1 MINFLFQLTAVFF
14 LVTSFSVSLTASEI
28 TKKEISFYVDHATK
42 DVIGIC
48 TEIELDPINIKQSAK
63 GYSLVSPFQI
73 KIPVTKISSGDESR
87 DSHIKEILGFPEFN
101 FIQVKI
107 ESVSLEGE
115 GYTASGK
122 LTIHGIT
129 KDFKSNLTV
138 DKVEKDQI
146 EVKGKTIARFSEY
159 QLENPS
165 LLFLK
170 AKDEIEI
177 RYSFLIRVK

>member
-1 MINFLFQLTAVFF
+1 MKKYLFF
-14 LVTSFSVSLTASEI
+14 LTIVSFSFLTLAPSLFASEVL
-28 TKKEISFYVDHATK
+28 KKEIGFYVDHATAN
-42 DVIGIC
+42 VIGVC
-48 TEIELDPINIKQSAK
+48 NEVELEPIRIKASK
-63 GYSLVSPFQI
+63 TGYSLGSPFQI
-73 KIPVTKISSGDESR
+73 KIPISKITSGDEGR
-87 DSHIKEILGFPEFN
+87 DAHIKEILGSPEYSL
-101 FIQVKI
+101 IQVKI
-107 ESVSLEGE
+107 ESVTQEGE
-115 GYTASGK
+115 VYTVSGK

-177 RYSFLIRVK
+177 RYLFLIRSK